1 MRTRQHA
8 LLKTYAMNAPI
19 AASTLAQKDVANHFH
34 PYTNL
39 RAIEKEAPLII
50 VEGDGIEVI
59 DDAGKRYIEG
69 MSGLWCA
76 SLGFSEKRLA
86 DAAHR
91 QMNVLPY
98 YHSFS
103 GKAHNVVAEVSE
115 KLISLAPTP
124 SLREGRVIF
133 ANSGSEAN
141 DTAVKLVRYY
151 HNAIGQPQKKKIIAR
166 VRGYHGVTLAT
177 ASLSGIPAMHQHF
190 DLPMEGVL
198 RTTCPHPYQ
207 FAKDDESPEQFATRC
222 AEELEALILS
232 EGAETIGAFIAEP
245 VQGAGG
251 VIVPPPTYFEK
262 IQRVLKKYDILFIA
276 DEVITGFGRTGNL
289 FGTDTYQLEPDML
302 TTAKMITSAYA
313 PFSALY
319 VSGKIYQACADAS
332 AGVGVFGHG
341 YTYSGHPLGCA
352 IALETLKI
360 YEERDIIGHVRNVAP
375 ALQAGL
381 QHYADHPLVGNVR
394 GVGLIGAIELAE
406 NPKTRTPFDPKRAV
420 GAHLVRR
427 AQAHG
432 LILRVMAGDAIAFSP
447 PLIIDEK
454 QIAEL
459 VKRFGRALD
468 DTMQWL
474 RA

>member
-1 MRTRQHA
+1 
-8 LLKTYAMNAPI
+8 MNAPLTPQ
-19 AASTLAQKDVANHFH
+19 TLAQRDVANHFH

-39 RAIEKEAPLII
+39 RAIETDAPLMI

-59 DDAGKRYIEG
+59 DDAGNRYIEG

-86 DAAHR
+86 DAAYR

-115 KLISLAPTP
+115 KLISLAPTEA
-124 SLREGRVIF
+124 LRQGRVIF

-151 HNAIGQPQKKKIIAR
+151 HNAIGKPQKKKVIAR
-166 VRGYHGVTLAT
+166 VKGYHGVTLAT
-177 ASLSGIPAMHQHF
+177 ASLSGIPTMHQHF
-190 DLPMEGVL
+190 DLPMPGVL
-198 RTTCPHPYQ
+198 RTSCPHPYQ
-207 FAKDDESPEQFATRC
+207 FAQDGESDAQFATRC
-222 AEELEALILS
+222 AAELEALIAA
-232 EGAETIGAFIAEP
+232 EGADTIGAFIAEP

-251 VIVPPPTYFEK
+251 VIVPPPTYFAK
-262 IQRVLKKYDILFIA
+262 IQAILKKHDILLIA
-276 DEVITGFGRTGNL
+276 DEVITGFGRTGNW
-289 FGTDTYQLEPDML
+289 FGSNTFELEPDML
-302 TTAKMITSAYA
+302 TSAKMITSAYA

-319 VSGKIYQACADAS
+319 VSNKIYQACADAS
-332 AGVGVFGHG
+332 ASVGVFGHG

-352 IALETLKI
+352 VALETLKI
-360 YEERDIIGHVRNVAP
+360 YEERNIIGHVRDVAP
-375 ALQAGL
+375 AFQAALQKF
-381 QHYADHPLVGNVR
+381 ADHPMVGNVR
-394 GVGLIGAIELAE
+394 SVGLIGAVELADD
-406 NPKTRTPFDPKRAV
+406 PKTRKPFDPKRGV
-420 GAHLVRR
+420 GAYLVRR

-432 LILRVMAGDAIAFSP
+432 LILRAMAGDAIAFCP

-459 VKRFGRALD
+459 AARFELALTE
-468 DTMQWL
+468 TMAWA
-474 RA
+474 RG